1 VRVRAAAPAE
11 GRLGRVTVRPARWPQ
26 DRAGIAALDTAFVT
40 DRVYRLRR
48 DDLAFSLVETA
59 VDPPVR
65 GGYRLGPDDVEG
77 ISRAEHVAVAVA
89 GGAVVGVVAATYA
102 AWNRRLQVEHCYVA
116 ASARKRGLGR
126 ELLESVVAYGRG
138 RGARC
143 LWLETQAE
151 NYGAVRFYRGLG
163 FRLCGLDETLYDPRA
178 LPPDAPRT
186 AIFFALNL

>member
-1 VRVRAAAPAE
+1 
-11 GRLGRVTVRPARWPQ
+11 VTVRPARWPQ
-26 DRAGIAALDTAFVT
+26 DRAGVAALDTAFVT

-59 VDPPVR
+59 VDPPLR
-65 GGYRLGPDDVEG
+65 RDYRLGPDDVEG
-77 ISRAEHVAVAVA
+77 IARAEYAAVAVA
-89 GGAVVGVVAATYA
+89 GGAVAGVVAATYA
-102 AWNRRLQVEHCYVA
+102 AWNGRLQVEHCYVA
-116 ASARKRGLGR
+116 AGARRRGLGR
-126 ELLESVVAYGRG
+126 ALMESVVAHGRD

-151 NYGAVRFYRGLG
+151 NFGAVRFYRSLG

-186 AIFFALNL
+186 ALFLALDL